1 MRGKK
6 LKAWEEAKPVELKD
20 ISLDAE
26 KGEPIHLLDIALGAA
41 IGALGTLLC
50 VWVI

>member
-26 KGEPIHLLDIALGAA
+26 KGEPIHLLDIALGA
-41 IGALGTLLC
+41 LGTLLC